1 MPIQNKIPQPER
13 APGFAQRLAALPGT
27 PGVYIMRNRAEEI
40 IYIGKA
46 VSLRNRVRTYFRSL
60 KGQVPKVWRMVENV
74 YDFEYILT
82 GTELEALVLE
92 NQLIKK
98 HKPRYNIRLK
108 DDKTYPYIKVT
119 TNEEWPQV
127 LPTRN
132 LQHDGNRYFGPYPGM
147 TTVNETIELL
157 DKLFPFRT
165 CDKEITGRD
174 SRPCMQYFLHRCLGP
189 CAGLAE
195 KAAYDGAIKQVMM
208 FLDGKQETL
217 IT

>member
-1 MPIQNKIPQPER
+1 MPIPRAIPQPER
-13 APGFAQRLAALPGT
+13 SPGFAQRLSALPHE
-27 PGVYIMRNRAEEI
+27 PGVYIMRDRAANI
-40 IYIGKA
+40 IYVGKA
-46 VSLRNRVRTYFRSL
+46 LYLSNRVRTYFRSL
-60 KGQVPKVWRMVENV
+60 KGQAPKVWRMVENV

-119 TNEEWPQV
+119 VTEEWPQRA
-127 LPTRN
+127 LDAQPQAERW
-132 LQHDGNRYFGPYPGM
+132 HNRYFGPYPGM
-147 TTVNETIELL
+147 TTVNEDHRYYSTR
-157 DKLFPFRT
+157 FSPFRT

-195 KAAYDGAIKQVMM
+195 KNAYDESIKPGDA
-208 FLDGKQETL
+208 LP
-217 IT
+217 